1 MFFSIYVLIYPGKW
15 KKKLWEYFYLK
26 FKDCKKMSSLCSF
39 YVIYHNS
46 VLFTK
51 QAAGPTP
58 VVRSG
63 HLSDGFVAGLKL
75 CNNGGW

>member
-1 MFFSIYVLIYPGKW
+1 
-15 KKKLWEYFYLK
+15 
-26 FKDCKKMSSLCSF
+26 MSSLCSF

-58 VVRSG
+58 TPVVRSG